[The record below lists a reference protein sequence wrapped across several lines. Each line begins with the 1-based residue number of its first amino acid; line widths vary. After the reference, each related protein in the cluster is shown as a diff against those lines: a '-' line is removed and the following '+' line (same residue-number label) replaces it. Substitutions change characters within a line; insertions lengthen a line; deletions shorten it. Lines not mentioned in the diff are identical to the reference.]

1 NGSWFN
7 HVLEW
12 WEAAQA
18 DPEHVLFLTYEQ
30 MLADPQEQ
38 IRKIAGF
45 ASINCTEET
54 LAKART
60 AAGSTLSA
68 MKNNPKANIRPS
80 FNHLRKGGSGGW
92 RNVFTAR
99 ESEAFDEI
107 YRQQMEGSGLKMDF
121 GEGLV
126 M

>member
-1 NGSWFN
+1 GSWFN

-12 WEAAQA
+12 WEAANA

-30 MLADPQEQ
+30 MLADRQEQ
-38 IRKIAGF
+38 IRKIADF
-45 ASINCTEET
+45 AGIDCTPET
-54 LAKART
+54 LAKAT
-60 AAGSTLSA
+60 AGSTFAA
-68 MKNNPKANIRPS
+68 MKDDPKVNFKQAE
-80 FNHLRKGGSGGW
+80 NHLRKGRAGGW
-92 RNVFTAR
+92 RDAFTVR

-107 YRQQMEGSGLKMDF
+107 YRQQMKGTGLKMDF